1 MDKNLIKAA
10 MRLFFSDK
18 KVGRTQKI
26 YMRAFLATPRVVG
39 RFHSH
44 VFLLDRPSKN
54 SADENKEESDEAAS
68 KDKEEEEEEDHEED
82 EEGGDDEPQEDA
94 GDNEEVGDDGD
105 DEFNPLALLGSV
117 AEGMVLL
124 TSIMEKHASKNPLWP
139 CGLKPAKRLA
149 RAMFPTK
156 KGNSRRVIAMR
167 VLVREVSNLCA
178 KV

>member
-10 MRLFFSDK
+10 MRLFFSDMRK
-18 KVGRTQKI
+18 IGRTQKI

-44 VFLLDRPSKN
+44 VFLLDRPKVVSKDN
-54 SADENKEESDEAAS
+54 ANENGDSTGKEEY
-68 KDKEEEEEEDHEED
+68 HEED
-82 EEGGDDEPQEDA
+82 EEGGDDEPDDA
-94 GDNEEVGDDGD
+94 EDDGAD
-105 DEFNPLALLGSV
+105 AEDGEDEFNPLALLGSV

-149 RAMFPTK
+149 RAVFPKT
-156 KGNSRRVIAMR
+156 GNTRRVVAM
-167 VLVREVSNLCA
+167 
-178 KV
+178 K